1 MEMYDWVQCIVSTV
15 LCTILF
21 FAFIGRQIGVDGSS
35 MSPTLK
41 HLDRVAITNVFFT
54 PKNGDIIIIKT
65 DTFGEIPIVKRVIA
79 VGGQTVDIHFDTHEV
94 IVDGVV
100 QYEPY
105 ISEPTER
112 SLNFVGPVTV
122 PENFLFVMGDNR
134 NESLDSRSSL
144 VGMVDTRNV
153 LGKVLIIIL
162 PGKDAYGLRS
172 WSRIGSV
179 YKNA

>member
-1 MEMYDWVQCIVSTV
+1 MV
-15 LCTILF
+15 
-21 FAFIGRQIGVDGSS
+21 
-35 MSPTLK
+35 PTLRN
-41 HLDRVAITNVFFT
+41 LDRVAITNLFFT

-65 DTFGEIPIVKRVIA
+65 DTFGDIPIVKRVIA
-79 VGGQTVDIHFDTHEV
+79 VGGQQVDIHFDTHEV

-112 SLNFVGPVTV
+112 ALNFEGPVDV
-122 PENFLFVMGDNR
+122 PEGYLFVMGDNR

-153 LGKVLIIIL
+153 IGKVLMILL

-172 WSRIGSV
+172 WNRIGSV
-179 YKNA
+179 Y